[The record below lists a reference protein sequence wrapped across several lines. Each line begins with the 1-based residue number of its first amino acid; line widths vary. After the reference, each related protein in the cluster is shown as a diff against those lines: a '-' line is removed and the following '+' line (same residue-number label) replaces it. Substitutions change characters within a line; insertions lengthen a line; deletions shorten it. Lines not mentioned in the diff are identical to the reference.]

1 MPLDRLARSV
11 AANNHGTQLPNTS
24 AIVAIARDTALLR
37 SLAFALEAH
46 GYHVKTFPSWKSAKA
61 SMGEALC
68 VIVDGGLP
76 PDDRRAWH
84 ESLHAGNNVVLL
96 QGETG
101 IESLPISR
109 VLEQVLN
116 LRNGKRFEPDCSR
129 PFRWRASEPPAEF
142 ETSDQ

>member
-96 QGETG
+96 ADDDADHPTAPG
-101 IESLPISR
+101 LV
-109 VLEQVLN
+109 VLSKPLSGPDVLVALAA
-116 LRNGKRFEPDCSR
+116 LR
-129 PFRWRASEPPAEF
+129 AVA
-142 ETSDQ
+142 T